1 MVAIVAPI
9 PSIIEVASFPPG
21 TSMRPMG
28 AVGMITL
35 GGAAGLLIAL
45 PLALVGLILGR
56 RRRAGVV
63 LGVVAVVLGLC
74 AVFGD
79 SFVFHYVVESRGY
92 VMEP

>member
-1 MVAIVAPI
+1 MAIVAPI
-9 PSIIEVASFPPG
+9 PSIIDVASYPPG

-63 LGVVAVVLGLC
+63 LGLYA
-74 AVFGD
+74 AFGD
-79 SFVFHYVVESRGY
+79 SFVFHSVVESRGY